1 MSTKGPP
8 RRRRTRDPADTSPP
22 AYRFEIPSR
31 QQVLEVL
38 GASGGPLSGRR
49 LMAALG
55 LPSKKQ
61 QAAMN
66 ARLKAMIRDGQ
77 ILVNRNGQYCL
88 VERMPLITGRVI
100 GHRDGYGFLVPD
112 DGSED
117 IFLAPR
123 QMREVMHG
131 DRLAVRIKG
140 RDHRGRPEGSV
151 VEVLERNT
159 SEVVGR
165 YVQESGIGFV
175 VPDNSRLIHSVA
187 VPPRKSL
194 GAAPGQFVVARLI
207 EQPGKDTQ
215 PVGEVIEVLGT
226 ADAPNIETEVAIRA
240 HGIPFQWDPEAVAEA
255 ERLGTR
261 VAPAD
266 KQGREDLRDLP
277 LVTIDG
283 ADAKDFDDAVYA
295 ERAGSGWRLLVA
307 IADVSYYVR
316 PDTHLDTSGRERGTS
331 VYFPR
336 RVVPMLPEG
345 LSNGLCSLN
354 PRVDRLCMVCEMH
367 VSEHGKVTV
376 SRFFRG
382 LMHSHARLIYDEVA
396 AALDHPDS
404 KEARRLAPLMPRL
417 LALREVYEVLGRS
430 RRARGAIEFEI
441 PEVGFAFDRRG
452 RIARVIPRTRNDAH
466 RIIEECMIAANVEAA
481 KFLKRHR
488 VPTLYRVHGGPE
500 EERLEELA
508 IFLEAYGLRLP
519 RRDRIEP
526 GHYNRIVEQIRGR
539 PDEAL
544 IEVVLL
550 RSLPQAVY
558 QPDNTGHFGLALP
571 EYAHFTSPIRRYPD
585 LLVHRAIGHVLGGGG
600 GRDFHYDRAEMERL
614 GNHCSATERRA
625 DDATREALDWLKCE
639 FMQDKIGEEF
649 DAVVTGVVDFGL
661 FVQIP
666 DLQVEGLMH
675 VSGLGA
681 EYFRRDPVHRKLVGD
696 RSGQSWQLADTVR
709 VRVARVDLEER
720 KIDFTLAGGDPATGG
735 GRRRGRRR

>member
-1 MSTKGPP
+1 MNSKGP
-8 RRRRTRDPADTSPP
+8 RRRRRTADSPG
-22 AYRFEIPSR
+22 ASAAHRFEIPSR
-31 QQVLEVL
+31 QQVLDVL
-38 GASGGPLSGRR
+38 GASDGPLSNKR
-49 LMAALG
+49 LMSSLG

-66 ARLKAMIRDGQ
+66 ARLQAMIRDGQ
-77 ILVNRNGQYCL
+77 ILVNRNRQYCL

-140 RDHRGRPEGSV
+140 RDHRGRPEGSI

-165 YVQESGIGFV
+165 FVRESGIGFV
-175 VPDNSRLIHSVA
+175 VPDNSRLIHSIA
-187 VPPRKSL
+187 IPPRKSG
-194 GAAPGQFVVARLI
+194 GAEPGQFVVARLT

-215 PVGEVIEVLGT
+215 PVGEVIEVLGA

-240 HGIPFQWDPEAVAEA
+240 HGIPFQWEADALAEA
-255 ERLGTR
+255 DSMGSR
-261 VAPAD
+261 VLTSD
-266 KQGREDLRDLP
+266 KQGREDLRELP

-295 ERAGSGWRLLVA
+295 ERAGAGWRVIVA
-307 IADVSYYVR
+307 IADVSHYVQ
-316 PDTHLDTSGRERGTS
+316 PDGPLDDSARDRGTS

-336 RVVPMLPEG
+336 RVVPMLPES

-354 PRVDRLCMVCEMH
+354 PRVDRLCMACEMH
-367 VSEHGKVTV
+367 VNEHGKVTV
-376 SRFFRG
+376 SRFFPAVMR
-382 LMHSHARLIYDEVA
+382 SHARLIYDEVA
-396 AALDHPDS
+396 AALEDRES
-404 KEARRLAPLMPRL
+404 KEARRLTSMMPRL
-417 LALREVYEVLGRS
+417 EALRDVYVVLARS

-441 PEVGFAFDRRG
+441 PEVSFAFDPRG

-481 KFLKRHR
+481 RFLKRHR
-488 VPTLYRVHGGPE
+488 IPTLFRVHAGPE
-500 EERLEELA
+500 EDRLEDLA
-508 IFLEAYGLRLP
+508 AFLEAYGLRLP
-519 RRDRIEP
+519 RPDRIEP
-526 GHYNRIVEQIRGR
+526 GHYNRIVEQIKGR

-585 LLVHRAIGHVLGGGG
+585 LLVHRAIRHVLGGGG
-600 GRDFHYDRAEMERL
+600 ARDFRYDRTDMERL
-614 GNHCSATERRA
+614 GSHCSTTERRA

-639 FMQDKIGEEF
+639 FMQDKIGEDF

-666 DLQVEGLMH
+666 DLQVEGLVH
-675 VSGLGA
+675 VSGLGS
-681 EYFRRDPVHRKLVGD
+681 EYFCRDPVHRRLVGE
-696 RSGQSWQLADTVR
+696 RSGQSWQLADTVK
-709 VRVARVDLEER
+709 VRVVRVDLEEK
-720 KIDFTLAGGDPATGG
+720 KIDFVMADSDGTAPTRS
-735 GRRRGRRR
+735 RRRGRR